1 MKFVNFANASS
12 RPAGDSSPAPYGR
25 KAKIGVAP
33 SAPLPPPLN
42 PHTNLKELFKV
53 MKPEPKGLLESKMLR
68 GSRVAT
74 VDEVKKETED
84 ILAVLRNLY
93 KK

>member
-25 KAKIGVAP
+25 KASILPP
-33 SAPLPPPLN
+33 SPAPLPPPISPHGHLKDLLN
-42 PHTNLKELFKV
+42 V

-74 VDEVKKETED
+74 VDQIKKETED
-84 ILAVLRNLY
+84 ILAVLRNLH